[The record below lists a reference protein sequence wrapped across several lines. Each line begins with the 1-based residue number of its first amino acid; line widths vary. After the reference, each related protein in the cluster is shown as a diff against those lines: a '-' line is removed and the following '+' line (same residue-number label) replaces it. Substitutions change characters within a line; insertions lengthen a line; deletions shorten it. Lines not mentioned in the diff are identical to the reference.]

1 MPLSALTDKSHEP
14 TDDAVR
20 GVLGKAYE
28 IWNGLIDLVEERIG
42 PVSRVWGYTSKTTGW
57 GLRLKQK
64 DRIIVYMTPQ
74 TGKFLVSFALGEKA
88 VAEAKRTK
96 LSSTLL
102 TAIDTAPR
110 YAEGRGVRVE
120 VSRKNQVRDL
130 ATLAKIKCE
139 N

>member
-1 MPLSALTDKSHEP
+1 MPLSSLTDKSHEP

-20 GVLGKAYE
+20 GVLGNAYE
-28 IWNGLIDLVEERIG
+28 IWNHLIDLIEERIG
-42 PVSRVWGYTSKTTGW
+42 PVSRAWGYTSKTTGW

-64 DRIIVYMTPQ
+64 DRIIVYMAPQ
-74 TGKFLVSFALGEKA
+74 TGRFLVSFALGEKA
-88 VAEAKRTK
+88 MAEAKGAK
-96 LSSTLL
+96 LSSALL

-120 VSRKNQVRDL
+120 VLRKSQVRDL
-130 ATLAKIKCE
+130 AALAKIKCE